1 MLLSEYKD
9 ALENNFILLLTS
21 NSKEKLAL
29 NQILKN
35 QKKVLIHEKHNGAYF
50 GTIGNVFV
58 LHLSGE
64 SGTISE
70 RSISNVCK
78 SFVSNSI
85 NPKPVMIILSGI
97 CWGVPFKTNRGNTIV
112 SDEIFTAN
120 QQHVTAEGYHPKIR
134 TNKSCITIHEDFFSD
149 NENVL
154 YGPICSAELLI
165 KDETRRDKLLELIP
179 TCLGGEMEGFA
190 LIPALSNTNWL
201 VVKTIS
207 DHADNDTY
215 SRDDQMDFCER
226 LAIDIEYIIPKLII
240 SLDLSFDME
249 SEVALLIYDI
259 ISGDSIE
266 FNINNL
272 NVREINSILNDSYGV
287 ILLRKLKYYIDGEVF
302 KEDFI
307 YEMVDV
313 ILELVQNEF
322 RHNNAYKIVVKFDKK
337 SIQIESENEL
347 FDISSITGSNGGAL
361 AWRSLL
367 ERYIE
372 PEDVEY
378 IYNNKKIVFRLK
390 SFLDKIN
397 TIKSKCKISL
407 DTSRSGFSRYRPF
420 LEFNDK
426 CDSVYFDMRDH
437 LMTSRV
443 IGFFDQIE
451 EIVKQGKVVY
461 LSVRNGYQKEKYL
474 KLIKNNNGKI
484 KFIN

>member
-1 MLLSEYKD
+1 
-9 ALENNFILLLTS
+9 
-21 NSKEKLAL
+21 
-29 NQILKN
+29 
-35 QKKVLIHEKHNGAYF
+35 
-50 GTIGNVFV
+50 
-58 LHLSGE
+58 
-64 SGTISE
+64 
-70 RSISNVCK
+70 
-78 SFVSNSI
+78 
-85 NPKPVMIILSGI
+85 
-97 CWGVPFKTNRGNTIV
+97 
-112 SDEIFTAN
+112 
-120 QQHVTAEGYHPKIR
+120 
-134 TNKSCITIHEDFFSD
+134 
-149 NENVL
+149 
-154 YGPICSAELLI
+154 
-165 KDETRRDKLLELIP
+165 
-179 TCLGGEMEGFA
+179 
-190 LIPALSNTNWL
+190 
-201 VVKTIS
+201 
-207 DHADNDTY
+207 
-215 SRDDQMDFCER
+215 
-226 LAIDIEYIIPKLII
+226 
-240 SLDLSFDME
+240 
-249 SEVALLIYDI
+249 
-259 ISGDSIE
+259 
-266 FNINNL
+266 
-272 NVREINSILNDSYGV
+272 YGV

-451 EIVKQGKVVY
+451 EIVKQG
-461 LSVRNGYQKEKYL
+461 
-474 KLIKNNNGKI
+474 
-484 KFIN
+484 